1 MRARQIWARKFG
13 ALVKFGAV
21 KSGLVKTRLVKVRLG
36 KVGLV
41 KLGPVWLVFPA
52 RKIGPTPNSRFCEI
66 RAARECRFC
75 EIRFLFAW
83 MLRIPN
89 LNKCVVVLSPP
100 ENRTFNK
107 KKKQKKRACDGLR
120 RLRTTERALE
130 LQRCQE
136 RASSLRARCEC

>member
-1 MRARQIWARKFG
+1 MRGRQIWACKVG
-13 ALVKFGAV
+13 PLVKFGAV

-100 ENRTFNK
+100 ENITFNK
-107 KKKQKKRACDGLR
+107 KKKKKKNRLVMGSGDCELLR
-120 RLRTTERALE
+120 GP
-130 LQRCQE
+130 
-136 RASSLRARCEC
+136 

>member
-52 RKIGPTPNSRFCEI
+52 RKIGQTPNSRFCEI
-66 RAARECRFC
+66 
-75 EIRFLFAW
+75 
-83 MLRIPN
+83 
-89 LNKCVVVLSPP
+89 
-100 ENRTFNK
+100 
-107 KKKQKKRACDGLR
+107 
-120 RLRTTERALE
+120 
-130 LQRCQE
+130 
-136 RASSLRARCEC
+136 